1 MADKHEVN
9 GIARGFCLLGGE
21 LRTKCVS
28 VNAEDIACKTIKRLA
43 KGEGNSER
51 PDATITVDGIT
62 IGIEHFKLFP
72 ETSRK
77 GDKLEQALSRDRAL
91 FDKAKAKHLLQVGP
105 IRQYHGEKVT
115 INGMEG
121 RSLDNRSDDAKL
133 KRLLESFGKV
143 YTEHANNIA
152 EYRKNIDAA
161 SRGKSKLVF
170 LVECANFELLR
181 YRWAANPYYMPG
193 FRNII
198 RGCEDTPDYIAFYM
212 YELGNPVIYIIDTS
226 ADAQIPCYCTDNAS
240 VNIPFVRALRFN
252 SCE

>member
-9 GIARGFCLLGGE
+9 GIARGFYLLGVE

-43 KGEGNSER
+43 NGEGNSER
-51 PDATITVDGIT
+51 PDAIITVDDIT

-77 GDKLEQALSRDRAL
+77 GDKIEQTLSKDRAS
-91 FDKAKAKHLLQVGP
+91 FDKNKPGIQIGP

-121 RSLDNRSDDAKL
+121 RRLDNRSNEVKL
-133 KRLLESFGKV
+133 KNLLESFRKV

-161 SRGKSKLVF
+161 SSGK
-170 LVECANFELLR
+170 
-181 YRWAANPYYMPG
+181 
-193 FRNII
+193 
-198 RGCEDTPDYIAFYM
+198 
-212 YELGNPVIYIIDTS
+212 
-226 ADAQIPCYCTDNAS
+226 
-240 VNIPFVRALRFN
+240 
-252 SCE
+252 